1 MTKLSVVSA
10 LSVLPTGRV
19 DLGEQDLKKI
29 TVGDVKLML
38 EGRCEEE
45 ALRCELRLWW
55 QGFLL
60 DFGSK
65 PVHSACVE
73 LDPGQISSGKEVS
86 LTLFLTA
93 HNDQEDD
100 DDDNRSLPSLRGR
113 LRSNSFA
120 DLVGIAGSIKQGE
133 SGSSCT
139 IV

>member
-29 TVGDVKLML
+29 TVGDVKRML

-45 ALRCELRLWW
+45 ALRFELRLWW
-55 QGFLL
+55 QGYLL

-73 LDPGQISSGKEVS
+73 LDPVISGKEVS

-100 DDDNRSLPSLRGR
+100 DDDLDHHQLS
-113 LRSNSFA
+113 A
-120 DLVGIAGSIKQGE
+120 QTAGAF
-133 SGSSCT
+133 
-139 IV
+139 